1 VGDLGRQW
9 ISSRVRV
16 EVQRGE
22 GSNVVI
28 RFRGEHIQK
37 VDDKCRL
44 SIPSAFRQA
53 LEAHGD
59 SRLVLCK
66 SMIGSC
72 IQVYTAGDWE
82 KVEDKIAAL
91 PPSDPTVRNVRRFQ
105 VASNVMA
112 EPDGHGRVLLPAA
125 LRVYAGIAASTEVV
139 IASQI
144 NWFEVWQKDRWD
156 AEQDR
161 IEGDLP
167 QWSNDLARLG
177 L

>member
-1 VGDLGRQW
+1 M
-9 ISSRVRV
+9 
-16 EVQRGE
+16 ERG
-22 GSNVVI
+22 NVAI

-66 SMIGSC
+66 SVSGGC
-72 IQVYTAGDWE
+72 IQVYTASDWE
-82 KVEDKIAAL
+82 AVEDKILAA
-91 PPSDPTVRNVRRFQ
+91 PPSDQAVRNLRRFQ
-105 VASNVMA
+105 VASSVMA
-112 EPDGHGRVLLPAA
+112 EPDGHGRVLLPTV
-125 LRVYAGIAASTEVV
+125 LRAYAGVTASMEVV

-156 AEQDR
+156 AEQQR
-161 IEGDLP
+161 IESALP
-167 QWSNDLARLG
+167 EWGNDLARLG